1 MMMLGAF
8 TVRLPGRGLEARGL
22 GARAGAERTLVT
34 RGNVTAANAIRTPQF
49 WLLWVVLFCNVTAG
63 IGILEQAS
71 PMIQDHFD
79 TVAAAAAA
87 GFVGLLSLCNMAG
100 RIGWSSTSDVI
111 GRKRDRT

>member
-1 MMMLGAF
+1 MLC
-8 TVRLPGRGLEARGL
+8 
-22 GARAGAERTLVT
+22 
-34 RGNVTAANAIRTPQF
+34 
-49 WLLWVVLFCNVTAG
+49 CNVTAG

-100 RIGWSSTSDVI
+100 RIGWSSPSDVI
-111 GRKRDRT
+111 GRKAIYMVYLGVGAVMYFLLASTGTASSPGSCC